1 MQCKGFT
8 FGVYDVFGEEPGPEE
23 ELRAV
28 LQDWVDSF
36 RNDSFTKKDVSNKWL
51 TAWNV
56 DHEVAT
62 RNIDLLEGRLA
73 EVLQKLKSL

>member
-36 RNDSFTKKDVSNKWL
+36 RNDSFTEDVSNKWL
-51 TAWNV
+51 TAWSV
-56 DHEVAT
+56 EHDAA
-62 RNIDLLEGRLA
+62 RQNIDLLEGRLA
-73 EVLQKLKSL
+73 EVLQKLRSL